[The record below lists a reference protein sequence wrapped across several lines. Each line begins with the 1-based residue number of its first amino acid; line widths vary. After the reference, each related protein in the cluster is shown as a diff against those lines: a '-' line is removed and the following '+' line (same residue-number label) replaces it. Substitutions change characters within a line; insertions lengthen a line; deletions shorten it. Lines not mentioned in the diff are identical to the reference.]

1 MEGTVYKH
9 KKGALADATGRPMD
23 LATGKAKEMNTLNVE
38 LTFLFP
44 SRGLPGPLSIR
55 TGSAEPTNVGK
66 EAISHLSI
74 IG

>member
-1 MEGTVYKH
+1 MYKH

-23 LATGKAKEMNTLNVE
+23 LATGKAKEMNTSNE